1 MTASIG
7 YLGFRPA
14 RVGLPPVFTESIQAA
29 RSSTLCPTG
38 LVVLRS
44 ESPATQHGFSQPA
57 CAHVLPSAT
66 EPLLVAP
73 QTPSRSRLRD
83 PSSAPALAPASI
95 RPIAA
100 WQNAPVC
107 CRRPQCSARA
117 RVTFSSL
124 GPGPDSRHRQQLY
137 TRAQRVGSRPALRA
151 EVAPRTRSASTVS
164 VWGHQW
170 LGITTLCARA

>member
-1 MTASIG
+1 MNASKLSRHVEHIRA
-7 YLGFRPA
+7 LSPLSTNA
-14 RVGLPPVFTESIQAA
+14 LASNSPVFTESIQAA

-83 PSSAPALAPASI
+83 PSSAPAPAPASI
-95 RPIAA
+95 RPIGA

-124 GPGPDSRHRQQLY
+124 
-137 TRAQRVGSRPALRA
+137 AQDQIHATDNSCTPERNVWEADR
-151 EVAPRTRSASTVS
+151 RSERKSHHVH
-164 VWGHQW
+164 VRRR
-170 LGITTLCARA
+170 L